1 MPKLSRRA
9 ALAGGMVGIV
19 AGWRPSAG
27 LAQAAAMRV
36 RGRILSLDGGVLTVA
51 ARDGEEIPVRLG
63 EATVSALRRVSVAD
77 LVPGTPLGV
86 VAEPAGDGLRAV
98 AVTVLP
104 PTATRQFQSPWDLG
118 PDSSMNNGAVAA
130 VVQRAEGHELTL
142 SINGRSV
149 PVRLD
154 DRTALVRPV
163 EASRDDLKPGAAV
176 FISATRGEDGRV
188 VATRVIVEKDGVAP
202 PI

>member
-1 MPKLSRRA
+1 MKLLRRA
-9 ALAGGMVGIV
+9 VLAGGSLGVL

-27 LAQAAAMRV
+27 LAQAASVRV
-36 RGRILSLDGGVLTVA
+36 RGSIRAFDGQVLTVA
-51 ARDGEEIPVRLG
+51 ARDGAEIPVRMG
-63 EATVSALRRVSVAD
+63 EAPVAALRRVSVSD

-86 VAEPAGDGLRAV
+86 VAEPAVDGLRAI

-118 PDSSMNNGAVAA
+118 ANSSMNNGAVAA

-154 DRTALVRPV
+154 EGTALVRPV
-163 EASRDDLKPGAAV
+163 QASRDDLKPGASV
-176 FISATRGEDGRV
+176 FISATRGADGGV
-188 VATRVIVEKDGVAP
+188 VATRVTVEKDGVAP